1 MDYDFRTYIW
11 TIFGQVIFWLLHQG
25 SYMANIWFRKY
36 LDSDIRA
43 YTWNMVWSKTILDY
57 DLRLFYRVLQVK
69 LYLVFFCWQ
78 RHRQLFFARQ

>member
-1 MDYDFRTYIW
+1 MDYIW
-11 TIFGQVIFWLLHQG
+11 T
-25 SYMANIWFRKY
+25 SNILAITSGFIYGKY